1 MNVVP
6 LHPPGAMSRRVL
18 PHNLDAEAAIL
29 GGVLV
34 RTEVLSELG
43 HVETDHFYDMRHR
56 VVWGAIRNLA
66 HKRQP
71 IDPLTLELEVERA
84 GKLDA
89 IGGVAFIGE
98 LALRVPTADNVAH
111 YAREVATLYRN
122 RQAIL
127 KLSEQLERAYTWQ
140 HEPEEMVGEIAGEL
154 ARLEQV
160 GQPKARFKA
169 MTPAEALEE
178 LGTIADAPV
187 YPTPFPT
194 LNDLLGFGG
203 FLGTQCYTVAAGTG
217 RGKTT
222 LVAAIAMHSAQTVP
236 VIVASYEMKPGYF
249 LARRAAGLLGI
260 HSNDILRCRADMGL
274 VLRTVDSPRMI
285 LMHRRPLS
293 EVRAAVEF
301 MKERFGVAPILIVDY
316 IQKLADEIALT
327 MQRPDMRLATTQAS
341 STLCDIAEKTGA
353 AVVAVSAIG
362 RGKGKIMLTPR
373 KFEPYE
379 LVEVAK
385 ESGAVEYDGAAMIVL
400 TVSKDLEGESRIAT
414 ITVAKNRFGREAHID
429 ARYDGRRG
437 LWEDVGLVQ
446 DEVDVPTPPAVEE
459 NRSDV
464 IRRLVLAE
472 LAARPA
478 LNKTALIRRIRGC
491 RKMAVIEAYEALWI
505 EGSIAKIGGAV
516 TITEKGRGLYQTT
529 LEGVS

>member
-1 MNVVP
+1 MNVIP

-34 RTEVLSELG
+34 RTEVLGELG
-43 HVETDHFYDMRHR
+43 HIETDHFYDMRHR
-56 VVWGAIRNLA
+56 VVWSAIRNLA

-71 IDPLTLELEVERA
+71 IDPLTLELEVERS

-98 LALRVPTADNVAH
+98 LALRVPTADNVTH

-160 GQPKARFKA
+160 GLPKQRYQA
-169 MTPAEALEE
+169 MTAAQALED
-178 LGTIADAPV
+178 LGTLADAPV
-187 YPTPFPT
+187 YPTPFST
-194 LNDLLGFGG
+194 LNDILGFGG
-203 FLGTQCYTVAAGTG
+203 FLGTQVYTVAAGTG

-222 LVAAIAMHSAQTVP
+222 FVSAIAMHAAQSVP
-236 VIVASYEMKPGYF
+236 VIVASYEMRPGYF

-274 VLRTVDSPRMI
+274 VLRTVDSPRMV
-285 LMHRRPLS
+285 LMHRRPLA
-293 EVRAAVEF
+293 ELRACVED
-301 MKERFGVAPILIVDY
+301 MKARYGVAPLVIVDY
-316 IQKLADEIALT
+316 LQKLADEIALT
-327 MQRPDMRLATTQAS
+327 MQRPDLRLATSQAS
-341 STLCDIAEKTGA
+341 ATLCDIAERTGA
-353 AVVAVSAIG
+353 AIIAVSAIG
-362 RGKGKIMLTPR
+362 RGKGKIMQTPR
-373 KFEPYE
+373 KYAPYE

-400 TVSKDLEGESRIAT
+400 TLSDDLEGDARIAT

-437 LWEDVGLVQ
+437 LWEDWGEA
-446 DEVDVPTPPAVEE
+446 DRATDVSGATVATGDRFE
-459 NRSDV
+459 
-464 IRRLVLAE
+464 
-472 LAARPA
+472 AARR
-478 LNKTALIRRIRGC
+478 ALIVDLGKRPARTKKELLARVTGC
-491 RKMAVIEAYEALWI
+491 RKDTLREAYDALF
-505 EGSIAKIGGAV
+505 V
-516 TITEKGRGLYQTT
+516 
-529 LEGVS
+529 EGVIVKLGSAITLSVAGQQLALEATS